1 MSAAGAAAP
10 LAGEPLEQRLLR
22 EARTIAVVARSNRID
37 RPWHEIAGYLIEAGY
52 RVYLVNPL
60 LDEALG
66 RRCYDKVSELPERV
80 DIVDVFRR
88 VPEVPA
94 VVEDAIEAGAG
105 AIWLQLAIVDEQAA
119 ARARAA
125 GLDVVMDRCT
135 KVDHALMQAGEPPSA
150 GTEATPGV

>member
-1 MSAAGAAAP
+1 MSAAD
-10 LAGEPLEQRLLR
+10 AGTPRSEEPLEQRLLR
-22 EARTIAVVARSNRID
+22 EARTIAVVARSDRTS
-37 RPWHEIAGYLIEAGY
+37 RPWHDIAAYLIEVGY

-66 RRCYDKVSELPERV
+66 RRCYDSVSELPERV

-88 VPEVPA
+88 VPEVPG

-105 AIWLQLAIVDEQAA
+105 AIWLQLEIVDEQAA

-125 GLDVVMDRCT
+125 GLQVVMDRCT
-135 KVDHALMQAGEPPSA
+135 KVDHARMRAEAAG
-150 GTEATPGV
+150 GGLH

>member
-1 MSAAGAAAP
+1 MSAAD
-10 LAGEPLEQRLLR
+10 AGTPGSEEPLEQRLLR
-22 EARTIAVVARSNRID
+22 EASTIAVVARSDRTS
-37 RPWHEIAGYLIEAGY
+37 RPWHDIAAYLIEVGY

-66 RRCYDKVSELPERV
+66 RRCYDSVSELPERV

-88 VPEVPA
+88 VPEVPG

-105 AIWLQLAIVDEQAA
+105 AVWLQLEIVDEQAA

-135 KVDHALMQAGEPPSA
+135 KVDHARMRAEAAG
-150 GTEATPGV
+150 GGLH

>member
-1 MSAAGAAAP
+1 MTDAGADAAP
-10 LAGEPLEQRLLR
+10 AGEPLEQRLLR
-22 EARTIAVVARSNRID
+22 EARTIAVVARSNRTT
-37 RPWHEIAGYLIEAGY
+37 RPWHEVADYLIEAGY

-66 RRCYDKVSELPERV
+66 RRCYDSVGELPERV

-88 VPEVPA
+88 VPEVPG

-105 AIWLQLAIVDEQAA
+105 AIWLQLAPVDEQAA

-125 GLDVVMDRCT
+125 GLQVVMDRCT
-135 KVDHALMQAGEPPSA
+135 KVDHARMRAEAAG
-150 GTEATPGV
+150 GGLH

>member
-1 MSAAGAAAP
+1 MSAAD
-10 LAGEPLEQRLLR
+10 AGTPRSEEPLEQRLLR
-22 EARTIAVVARSNRID
+22 EARTIAVVARSDRTS
-37 RPWHEIAGYLIEAGY
+37 RPWHDIAAYLIEVGY

-66 RRCYDKVSELPERV
+66 RRCYDSVSELPERV

-88 VPEVPA
+88 VPEVPG

-135 KVDHALMQAGEPPSA
+135 KVDHARMRAEAAGS
-150 GTEATPGV
+150 GLH

>member
-1 MSAAGAAAP
+1 MSAAD
-10 LAGEPLEQRLLR
+10 AGTPRSEEPLEQRLLR
-22 EARTIAVVARSNRID
+22 EARTIAVVARSDRTS
-37 RPWHEIAGYLIEAGY
+37 RPWHDIAAYLIEVGY

-66 RRCYDKVSELPERV
+66 RRCYDSVSELPERV

-88 VPEVPA
+88 VPEVPG

-105 AIWLQLAIVDEQAA
+105 AIWLQLEIVDEQAA

-135 KVDHALMQAGEPPSA
+135 KVDHARMRAEAAGS
-150 GTEATPGV
+150 GLH

>member
-1 MSAAGAAAP
+1 MSAAD
-10 LAGEPLEQRLLR
+10 AGTPRSEEPLEQRLLR
-22 EARTIAVVARSNRID
+22 EARTIAVVARSDRTS
-37 RPWHEIAGYLIEAGY
+37 RPWHDIAAYLIEVGY

-66 RRCYDKVSELPERV
+66 RRCYDSVSELPERV

-88 VPEVPA
+88 VPEVPG

-105 AIWLQLAIVDEQAA
+105 AVWLQLAIVDEQAA

-135 KVDHALMQAGEPPSA
+135 KVDHARMRAEAAG
-150 GTEATPGV
+150 GGVH

>member
-1 MSAAGAAAP
+1 MSASDAGTP
-10 LAGEPLEQRLLR
+10 RSEEPLEQRLLR
-22 EARTIAVVARSNRID
+22 EARTIAVVARSDRTS
-37 RPWHEIAGYLIEAGY
+37 RPWHDIAAYLIEVGY

-66 RRCYDKVSELPERV
+66 RRCYDSVSELPERV

-88 VPEVPA
+88 VPEVPG

-135 KVDHALMQAGEPPSA
+135 KVDHARMRAEAAGS
-150 GTEATPGV
+150 GLH

>member
-1 MSAAGAAAP
+1 MSAAGAGTP
-10 LAGEPLEQRLLR
+10 RSEEPLEQRLLR
-22 EARTIAVVARSNRID
+22 QARTIAVVARSDRTS
-37 RPWHEIAGYLIEAGY
+37 RPWHDIAAYLIEVGY

-66 RRCYDKVSELPERV
+66 RRCYDSVGELPERV

-88 VPEVPA
+88 VPEVPG

-135 KVDHALMQAGEPPSA
+135 KVDHARMRAEAAG
-150 GTEATPGV
+150 GGLH

>member
-1 MSAAGAAAP
+1 MSAAGAGAP
-10 LAGEPLEQRLLR
+10 LAGEPLEERLLR
-22 EARTIAVVARSNRID
+22 EARTIAVVARSNRTT
-37 RPWHEIAGYLIEAGY
+37 RPWHEVADYLIEAGY

-66 RRCYDKVSELPERV
+66 RRCYDSVSELPERV

-88 VPEVPA
+88 VPEVPG

-135 KVDHALMQAGEPPSA
+135 KVDHARMRAEAAGS
-150 GTEATPGV
+150 GLH

>member
-1 MSAAGAAAP
+1 MSAAD
-10 LAGEPLEQRLLR
+10 AGTPRSEEPLEQRLLR
-22 EARTIAVVARSNRID
+22 EARTIAVVARSDRTS
-37 RPWHEIAGYLIEAGY
+37 RPWHDIAAYLIEVGY

-66 RRCYDKVSELPERV
+66 RRCYDSVSELPERV

-88 VPEVPA
+88 VPEVPG

-125 GLDVVMDRCT
+125 GLQVVMDRCT
-135 KVDHALMQAGEPPSA
+135 KVDHARMRAEAAGS
-150 GTEATPGV
+150 GLH

>member
-1 MSAAGAAAP
+1 MSAAD
-10 LAGEPLEQRLLR
+10 AGTPGSEEPLEQRLLR
-22 EARTIAVVARSNRID
+22 EARTIAVVARSNRTS
-37 RPWHEIAGYLIEAGY
+37 RPWHDIAAYLIEVGY

-66 RRCYDKVSELPERV
+66 RRCYDSVSELPERA

-88 VPEVPA
+88 VPEVPG

-135 KVDHALMQAGEPPSA
+135 KVDHARMRAEAAG
-150 GTEATPGV
+150 GGLH

>member
-1 MSAAGAAAP
+1 M
-10 LAGEPLEQRLLR
+10 
-22 EARTIAVVARSNRID
+22 
-37 RPWHEIAGYLIEAGY
+37 
-52 RVYLVNPL
+52 NPL

-66 RRCYDKVSELPERV
+66 RRCYDSVSELPERV

-88 VPEVPA
+88 VPEVPG

-135 KVDHALMQAGEPPSA
+135 KVDHARMRAEVAG
-150 GTEATPGV
+150 GGLH

>member
-1 MSAAGAAAP
+1 MSAAD
-10 LAGEPLEQRLLR
+10 AGTPRSEEPLEQRLLR
-22 EARTIAVVARSNRID
+22 EARTIAVVARSDRTS
-37 RPWHEIAGYLIEAGY
+37 RPWHDIAAYLIEVGY

-66 RRCYDKVSELPERV
+66 RRCYDSVGELPERV

-88 VPEVPA
+88 VPEVPG

-105 AIWLQLAIVDEQAA
+105 AIWLQLEIVDEQAA

-125 GLDVVMDRCT
+125 GLQVVMDRCT
-135 KVDHALMQAGEPPSA
+135 KVDHARMRAEAAG
-150 GTEATPGV
+150 GGLH

>member
-1 MSAAGAAAP
+1 MSAAD
-10 LAGEPLEQRLLR
+10 AGTPRSEEPLEQRLLR
-22 EARTIAVVARSNRID
+22 EARTIAVVARSDRTS
-37 RPWHEIAGYLIEAGY
+37 RPWHDIAAYLIEVGY

-66 RRCYDKVSELPERV
+66 RRCYDSVSELPERV

-88 VPEVPA
+88 VPEVPG

-125 GLDVVMDRCT
+125 GLQVVMDRCT
-135 KVDHALMQAGEPPSA
+135 KVDHARMRAEAAG
-150 GTEATPGV
+150 GGLH